1 MSFYLLIL
9 KKKLEEEDCNMKD
22 TKATTL
28 LIKKLKKEN
37 ASLSERIKEL
47 EEEIRAKDK
56 KIKSLQDDIDY
67 LY

>member
-1 MSFYLLIL
+1 M
-9 KKKLEEEDCNMKD
+9 DD
-22 TKATTL
+22 TKITMRL
-28 LIKKLKKEN
+28 LEKLRKEN

-56 KIKSLQDDIDY
+56 EIKSLQDDIEY